1 MAINVIKQV
10 SPGIVINELDLTQST
25 VVPGSPTI
33 GAFVGEFSWG
43 PAHKPTLVSST
54 GQLNYIFRS
63 PTNTLPISDVGSSY
77 FTCSNFLGYRSSVL
91 YVVRETSDSSRN
103 SYGSSG
109 LYTTLKEGTNTS
121 SPTVVNST
129 MQENIITLSYNNFTA
144 NIIPEMLVYKKPY
157 NNILTRTEKFDHWVW
172 WKNKIIS
179 VPNSTGTAAPDLSSN
194 ADLVLANTEVSQH
207 YVERWQAPDQSKWIS
222 IEGYTVNK
230 DGVITGYPL
239 DSTKPICWSVYLKPS
254 GGITNAAMQLYN
266 SRKSS
271 TSFRANFV
279 LTGTG
284 TVANTFSYGSAA
296 TRANN
301 ATISDVGNG
310 WYRCS
315 VTAVVGEDSANNGFH
330 AFRVSQ
336 SNNSSFT
343 AWAGNGTTQGL
354 YMWGAQAEQVGSE
367 TAGPSPYYS
376 NDTTSRA
383 AAEILLSTA
392 LDVSN
397 DGSNVSILLHDTLP
411 IPVYKGDQISFKS
424 LSYTSDLQI
433 KNIDDFKAKNVFN
446 NDSYAKYGSFVARY
460 PGKMGDSIRV
470 SVCSSSAKF
479 NSWIDPITNF
489 DYSSLFDE
497 APGTSQYV
505 EDRLY
510 SDNSD
515 EEYGKD
521 DELHI
526 VVVDSK
532 GLFTGTPGAILEKF
546 IALSKGSNVIG
557 PNGRNYYYVDYINQ
571 YSNYIYAS
579 DFIDP
584 NNTQLTWGKKIEDV
598 LNFAK
603 TDNIYLSF
611 NGGYDSS
618 PDISKIINGWDAIKS
633 SENYDYDLVLTGGY
647 SSNTTLTNYIFENVV
662 DQRKDCVMFIS
673 PKSGDV
679 IDNDGYESDAILN
692 HVSDLGIS
700 SSYVF
705 MDNNWKYQYD
715 PKMKIYRWI
724 PLNGDIAGICS
735 RTDKNQDPW
744 YSPAG
749 YTRGKIMNV
758 TKLGWNADKTNRD
771 LLYRKGVNPVIYQTG
786 EGTLLFGDKMLYNK
800 VSAFDR
806 INVRRLF
813 LTLEKT
819 ISRAAKL
826 QMFEMNDS
834 YTRARFISIV
844 EPFLREVQ
852 GRRGIYDFR
861 VVCDESNNTDSVID
875 SNGFIADIYI
885 KPARSINFIQLNFVA
900 AKSGVNFNTLVL

>member
-1 MAINVIKQV
+1 MAINVINQV

-25 VVPGSPTI
+25 VAPGSPTI

-43 PAHKPTLVSST
+43 PVHKPTLVSST
-54 GQLNYIFRS
+54 GQLTTLFRS
-63 PTNTLPISDVGSSY
+63 PTNTLPVSDIGSSY
-77 FTCSNFLGYRSSVL
+77 FTCSNFLGYGSSLL

-103 SYGSSG
+103 SYGLSG
-109 LYTTLKEGTNTS
+109 IYTTLKEGKTTS
-121 SPTVVNST
+121 NAAVLSATT
-129 MQENIITLSYNNFTA
+129 EENIITLSYNNFTA
-144 NIIPEMLVYKKPY
+144 NIIPEMLAYKKPY
-157 NNILTRTEKFDHWVW
+157 NNILTRTEKFDHLVW
-172 WKNKIIS
+172 WKSKMIS

-194 ADLVLANTEVSQH
+194 SDLILANTEVSQH
-207 YVERWQAPDQSKWIS
+207 YIERWQAPNQASWIS
-222 IEGYTVNK
+222 VEGYTVNN
-230 DGVITGYPL
+230 GVITGYPL

-254 GGITNAAMQLYN
+254 GGITNVAMQLYN
-266 SRKSS
+266 AKKTG

-279 LTGTG
+279 LSSTG
-284 TVANTFSYGSAA
+284 TVANTYSYGSAR
-296 TRANN
+296 TYANN
-301 ATISDVGNG
+301 ATISSAGNG

-315 VTAVVGEDSANNGFH
+315 VTGVVGEDSANNGFH
-330 AFRVSQ
+330 IFRVIQ
-336 SNNSSFT
+336 GNNSVFT
-343 AWAGNGTTQGL
+343 NWAGNGTTQGL
-354 YMWGAQAEQVGSE
+354 YMWGAQAEQAISA
-367 TAGPSPYYS
+367 TSGPSEYTS
-376 NDTTSRA
+376 NDTTARLST
-383 AAEILLSTA
+383 EILLGTV
-392 LDVSN
+392 LDATN
-397 DGSNVSILLHDTLP
+397 DGSNVSVLLQETLP
-411 IPVYKGDQISFKS
+411 IAVTAGEQLSFKS
-424 LSYTSDLQI
+424 VAYTSDLYI
-433 KNIDDFKAKNVFN
+433 KNIDDFNSKNIFN
-446 NDSYAKYGSFVARY
+446 NDAYSKYGPFVARY

-479 NSWIDPITNF
+479 TSWIDPTTNF

-505 EDRLY
+505 EDRIY
-510 SDNSD
+510 SDSSN
-515 EEYGKD
+515 EIYGQD

-526 VVVDSK
+526 VVIDSK
-532 GLFTGTPGAILEKF
+532 GLFTGSPGTVLEKF
-546 IALSKGSNVIG
+546 TALSKGSDVIG

-571 YSNYIYAS
+571 YSDYIYAS
-579 DFIDP
+579 DFIDQK
-584 NNTQLTWGKKIEDV
+584 NTELTWGKKIDEV
-598 LNFAK
+598 INFAK
-603 TDNIYLSF
+603 TDNVYLSF
-611 NGGYDSS
+611 NGGYNSS
-618 PDISKIINGWDAIKS
+618 PDTSKIIDGWDSIKS
-633 SENYDYDLVLTGGY
+633 AENYDYDLVLTGGY
-647 SSNTTLTNYIFENVV
+647 SSNTTLINYVFDNVV
-662 DQRKDCVMFIS
+662 DKRKDCVMFIS

-679 IDNDGYESDAILN
+679 IDNDGSESDDILN
-692 HVSDLGIS
+692 YVSNLGIS

-724 PLNGDIAGICS
+724 PLNGDIAGLCS

-834 YTRARFISIV
+834 YTRARFVSIV
-844 EPFLREVQ
+844 EPFLRDVQ

-885 KPARSINFIQLNFVA
+885 KPARSINFIQLNFIA
-900 AKSGVNFNTLVL
+900 SKSGVDFNTLVL